1 MTEGNRVT
9 LMTNPVYNLQSIVPT
24 PPPSLRGTFREDE
37 KPEEDFIKLMVAQ
50 LQNQD
55 PEKPMDGT
63 ALISQLMQMN
73 AAVATQRM
81 AYLSTENHLVST
93 SAALLGKEVTV
104 RDPDTGVSSKGTV
117 STVDYN
123 NARPRVMVNNKYY
136 PAENVIQTIGAQ
148 PPAQS

>member
-1 MTEGNRVT
+1 
-9 LMTNPVYNLQSIVPT
+9 MTNPVYNLQSIVPT
-24 PPPSLRGTFREDE
+24 PPASLRGTFREDE

-63 ALISQLMQMN
+63 ALISQMMQMN

-93 SAALLGKEVTV
+93 AASLLGKDVTV
-104 RDPDTGVSSKGTV
+104 RDPDTGVPVKGKVTL
-117 STVDYN
+117 VDYN
-123 NARPRVMVNNKYY
+123 NARPTVTVNNKAY

-148 PPAQS
+148 S